1 MPRLA
6 HQRGFLR
13 VPHLFRCRHCRNRP
27 RPARRPA
34 GGAVCVAQ
42 HVPKLRNRQV
52 IQREC
57 PHSAQKRT
65 EERVASAVCIRYNAR
80 NAIDDTRFA
89 PETVENALRAERH
102 QYERNPGIH
111 QCCRTVLQI
120 VRSSQQRHF
129 FVRHL
134 QDVHQRQ
141 GTRQLLDG
149 IRAAAPEGRA
159 VVWVVGDACA
169 EISRAPGG
177 IQYRI
182 ARGIRC

>member
-13 VPHLFRCRHCRNRP
+13 LTHLFRRRHCRNRP
-27 RPARRPA
+27 RPAGRPA

-42 HVPKLRNRQV
+42 HVPKLRNRQA
-52 IQREC
+52 IQRER

-65 EERVASAVCIRYNAR
+65 EERVARAVCIRDNAR
-80 NAIDDTRFA
+80 NAVDDTRFA
-89 PETVENALRAERH
+89 PETVESALRAECH
-102 QYERNPGIH
+102 QYERNPGIR
-111 QCCRTVLQI
+111 QCCRTVPQI

-134 QDVHQRQ
+134 QDVYQRQ

-149 IRAAAPEGRA
+149 IRAAAPERRT
-159 VVWVVGDACA
+159 VVWVVGDARA